1 MKNYELYHHG
11 ILGQKW
17 GVRRFQNEDG
27 TLTAAGKRRY
37 ETKEQRKID
46 KEKKQL
52 VKKIKRDFRK
62 DIYDPSYIQKAMD
75 ENPKIKRDVEEY
87 SSLKKK
93 YDEHVNKQA
102 REVEK
107 ASSRYRDEIDKIMK
121 ELGYNDP
128 NDRSYEFAK
137 WEIAEDYVKTH
148 DELYKT
154 FLKEWDKMG
163 AEVYK
168 KGEKVCADILGKYG
182 NNRLTNM
189 IKQNMD
195 RNFADLPEHLRNI

>member
-1 MKNYELYHHG
+1 MNDLYHHG

-17 GVRRFQNEDG
+17 GIRRFQNEDG
-27 TLTAAGKRRY
+27 SLTDAGRKRY
-37 ETKEQRKID
+37 AKEQKRLAKRL
-46 KEKKQL
+46 KK
-52 VKKIKRDFRK
+52 DFFK
-62 DIYDPSYIQKAMD
+62 SVNDPSYIQKAMD
-75 ENPKIKRDVEEY
+75 ENPQTKRDVEEY
-87 SSLKKK
+87 SSVKKK
-93 YDEHVNKQA
+93 YDEYVNKQA

-182 NNRLTNM
+182 DVRVNGIIRENLY
-189 IKQNMD
+189 
-195 RNFADLPEHLRNI
+195 RNFG